1 MYQVKDLTQL
11 TVKDLWKEVKRGE
24 EWWGEI
30 NREVLSLVKI
40 ILESSLD
47 EDVIL
52 TWLTSGSKVK
62 PKYFP
67 NCKIRRNSN
76 A

>member
-67 NCKIRRNSN
+67 NYKIRRKSN